1 MAGDKNGRPTVDKVE
16 NFRLEVNKSCNRRMG
31 LHESGKKFLTVVVS

>member
-1 MAGDKNGRPTVDKVE
+1 MAGDENGRPTVDKVE
-16 NFRLEVNKSCNRRMG
+16 NFRLETNKSCNRQVR